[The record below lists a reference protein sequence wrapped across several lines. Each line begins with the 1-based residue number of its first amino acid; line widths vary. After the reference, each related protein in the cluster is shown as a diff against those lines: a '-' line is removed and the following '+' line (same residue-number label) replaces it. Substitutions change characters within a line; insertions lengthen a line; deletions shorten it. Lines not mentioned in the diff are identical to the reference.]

1 MGHLK
6 EAESQFKIALRLT
19 RGTLEEA
26 NLNLKLCRYL
36 MAKGTA
42 EVALFKISDGA
53 GGRARN
59 SDEP

>member
-19 RGTLEEA
+19 GGTLEDA
-26 NLNLKLCRYL
+26 NHNLKLCRYL

-42 EVALFKISDGA
+42 ELALFKISDDP
-53 GGRARN
+53 GGRPRN